1 MRSST
6 LLALIAAFGPL
17 AVLSSPYYPPEW
29 VEIEII
35 TISPDTARPN
45 HPPGGPATKTHSSH
59 NATITS
65 GTKKVQEVVPDECE
79 NEDTS
84 SSTAFATG
92 LANAYNG
99 GSVNSSL
106 PTTLSTVVADK
117 FRRQEDSSAMPP
129 PATLALDKLRHR
141 QVDGSASSTTSMPA
155 GISPPAGIVAGTG
168 AYPTLTTTA
177 GSHKKI
183 KAPCAKGPVKK
194 PVKMKNGETMMM
206 TLTGGLVTALPA
218 AASSSSAADG
228 GPAAMSTSS
237 AAM

>member
-79 NEDTS
+79 NEDTFFYYS
-84 SSTAFATG
+84 
-92 LANAYNG
+92 
-99 GSVNSSL
+99 
-106 PTTLSTVVADK
+106 LSTVIYNV
-117 FRRQEDSSAMPP
+117 
-129 PATLALDKLRHR
+129 
-141 QVDGSASSTTSMPA
+141 
-155 GISPPAGIVAGTG
+155 
-168 AYPTLTTTA
+168 
-177 GSHKKI
+177 
-183 KAPCAKGPVKK
+183 
-194 PVKMKNGETMMM
+194 
-206 TLTGGLVTALPA
+206 
-218 AASSSSAADG
+218 
-228 GPAAMSTSS
+228 
-237 AAM
+237 